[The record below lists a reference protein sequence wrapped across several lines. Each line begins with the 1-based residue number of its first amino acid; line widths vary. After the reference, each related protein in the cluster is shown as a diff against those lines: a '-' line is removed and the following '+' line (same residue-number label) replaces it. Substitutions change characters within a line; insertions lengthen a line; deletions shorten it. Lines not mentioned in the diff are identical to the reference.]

1 MAKKTKGTSKM
12 HPNDFALNKPLL
24 REINQKLKGMS
35 QYDGASND
43 QQSLRE

>member
-1 MAKKTKGTSKM
+1 M

-35 QYDGASND
+35 QYDEASND
-43 QQSLRE
+43 HQSLRE